1 MELVI
6 LIGLQASGKSTFRRN
21 QFDPSHVVVSKDNF
35 QNNRRP
41 SRRQEQL
48 IRAAFREGRSVV
60 VDNTNPRVEDRTT
73 LVRLGREYSAT
84 VAAYFVRST
93 VELSLARN
101 AAREGRARV
110 PEVGILSTA
119 KVFVPPSWSEGFD
132 ELYYITP
139 AADMSFLVTRIS
151 RETL

>member
-6 LIGLQASGKSTFRRN
+6 LAGLQASGKSTFRRSR
-21 QFDPSHVVVSKDNF
+21 FDSSHVVVSKDNF

-41 SRRQEQL
+41 GRRQEQL

-60 VDNTNPRVEDRTT
+60 VDNTNPRVEDRTA
-73 LVRLGREYSAT
+73 LVRLGREYGAT
-84 VAAYFVRST
+84 VSGYVVRLT

-110 PEVGILSTA
+110 PEVGIVSTA
-119 KVFVPPSWSEGFD
+119 RVFVPPSWSEGFD
-132 ELYYITP
+132 ELYEVTT
-139 AADMSFLVTRIS
+139 ASDMSFVVRRIPK
-151 RETL
+151 EA

>member
-6 LIGLQASGKSTFRRN
+6 LAGLQASGKSTFRRSR
-21 QFDPSHVVVSKDNF
+21 FDSSHVVVSKDNF

-41 SRRQEQL
+41 GRRQEQL

-60 VDNTNPRVEDRTT
+60 VDNTNPRVEDRTA
-73 LVRLGREYSAT
+73 LVRLGREYGAT
-84 VAAYFVRST
+84 VSGYVVRST

-110 PEVGILSTA
+110 PEVGIVSTA
-119 KVFVPPSWSEGFD
+119 RVFVPPSWSEGFD
-132 ELYYITP
+132 ELYEVTT
-139 AADMSFLVTRIS
+139 ASDMSFVVRRIPK
-151 RETL
+151 EA